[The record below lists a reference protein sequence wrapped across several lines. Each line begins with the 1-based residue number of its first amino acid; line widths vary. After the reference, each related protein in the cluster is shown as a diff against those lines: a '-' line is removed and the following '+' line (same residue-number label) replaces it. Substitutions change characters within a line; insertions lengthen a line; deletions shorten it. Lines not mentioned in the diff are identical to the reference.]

1 MQGKKLA
8 AIILGL
14 EEKTRIGKYSIV
26 QFGLYPH
33 TSNKCCICDVD
44 TAASTV
50 PFNS

>member
-14 EEKTRIGKYSIV
+14 EEKTKIGKYSIV
-26 QFGLYPH
+26 QLGLYPH
-33 TSNKCCICDVD
+33 TLNKCHICDVD